1 MLHHRDVYMK
11 LRDELDKVVGP
22 TRLPEYSDM
31 GSLPYLMA
39 ALKELTR

>member
-1 MLHHRDVYMK
+1 MLHHRDVYLK
-11 LRDELDKVVGP
+11 LRDELEEVVGP

-31 GSLPYLMA
+31 ESLPYLMA